1 MGGKFGELENR
12 TRLFIDVMNFGS
24 LFRVFGRF
32 FKSFNCLLHFL
43 EDFQGLQMPSA
54 LFTIY
59 SNIQNLAEIAVYN
72 PPFIPIITEF
82 PRIKQ
87 PNIQ

>member
-32 FKSFNCLLHFL
+32 FKSSNCLLHFL
-43 EDFQGLQMPSA
+43 EGFSRVSSA
-54 LFTIY
+54 FCTFYNLFKY
-59 SNIQNLAEIAVYN
+59 
-72 PPFIPIITEF
+72 TEF
-82 PRIKQ
+82 G
-87 PNIQ
+87 